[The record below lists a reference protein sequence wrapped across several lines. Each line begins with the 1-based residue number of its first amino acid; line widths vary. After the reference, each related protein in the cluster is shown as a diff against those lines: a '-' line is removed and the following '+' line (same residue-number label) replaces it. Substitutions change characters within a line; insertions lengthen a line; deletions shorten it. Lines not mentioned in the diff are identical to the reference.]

1 MTQAQRKAAYGF
13 AGPTAVAIREKVGQG
28 LAIAALGGFRGLAAN
43 ALMLQAHGAWE
54 EQQWVRVRAS
64 LELATVFAAAGG
76 GFLGHGFLAFG
87 LECGGGGGA
96 L

>member
-13 AGPTAVAIREKVGQG
+13 EGPTAVAIREKVGQG
-28 LAIAALGGFRGLAAN
+28 LVLAALGGFRGLAAN

-64 LELATVFAAAGG
+64 LELATVLQPRVAVFWYTASWHLAWNAAVA
-76 GFLGHGFLAFG
+76 A
-87 LECGGGGGA
+87 
-96 L
+96 